1 MPTSFL
7 GLFLVSTALSLVAT
21 FSVLG
26 LKAVANRLGLVE
38 AIQRRIR

>member
-1 MPTSFL
+1 MPTSFV

-21 FSVLG
+21 FVVLG
-26 LKAVANRLGLVE
+26 LKAAANRLGLVE